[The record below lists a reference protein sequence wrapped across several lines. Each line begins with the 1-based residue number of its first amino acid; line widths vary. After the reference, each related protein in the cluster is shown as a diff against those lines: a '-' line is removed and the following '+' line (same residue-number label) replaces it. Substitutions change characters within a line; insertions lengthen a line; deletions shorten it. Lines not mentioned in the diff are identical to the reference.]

1 MSARLPSRTLII
13 AASLLVRATVAVV
26 LGLGVD
32 EAYAVSVARPWSVSY
47 FDHPPL
53 HFWLAGAMTWLTG
66 STEAIAVRLPFL
78 VLFTGTLWLV
88 GQLTAR
94 AFGDV
99 AARYA
104 VLALAASGVLGITS
118 GSWVLPDGPLL
129 FLSMLGVYLLYPL
142 VVDETTGQEPAEH
155 GKWRWFAAGLAFG
168 AAALAKYHAL
178 LLVSGL
184 GMYLLLDA
192 HARRH
197 LRTPWPWMALLIV
210 MVACTPVVWWNAQHE
225 WVSFRFQGGRAH
237 AEQWSPAPFVEMLGG
252 QIAWLLPW
260 VSVPLGI
267 ALVRAPANG
276 QRAQRARRLFRCIA
290 ALPILAF
297 SLIPLG
303 GARGLPHWTAPGW
316 LYVFPLLGAWAAA
329 TPTAG
334 RWLRGGALA
343 TASLVAALVLH
354 VSTPV
359 VDRFLSAS
367 VRDKDPTR
375 DGVRWDAAI
384 VPADLYVVRS
394 WIQGGQ
400 VGVAAGP
407 NARIVCLCADPHHF
421 PFRHPGDALGPGERG
436 VLLER
441 RRGAG
446 GTSPVSA
453 TQLGG
458 DSLSITVRDTVSVGR
473 GVEVIR
479 YDVVRAPQKQ
489 L

>member
-94 AFGDV
+94 AVGDV

-225 WVSFRFQGGRAH
+225 WVSFRFQG
-237 AEQWSPAPFVEMLGG
+237 
-252 QIAWLLPW
+252 
-260 VSVPLGI
+260 
-267 ALVRAPANG
+267 
-276 QRAQRARRLFRCIA
+276 
-290 ALPILAF
+290 
-297 SLIPLG
+297 
-303 GARGLPHWTAPGW
+303 
-316 LYVFPLLGAWAAA
+316 
-329 TPTAG
+329 
-334 RWLRGGALA
+334 
-343 TASLVAALVLH
+343 
-354 VSTPV
+354 
-359 VDRFLSAS
+359 
-367 VRDKDPTR
+367 
-375 DGVRWDAAI
+375 
-384 VPADLYVVRS
+384 
-394 WIQGGQ
+394 
-400 VGVAAGP
+400 
-407 NARIVCLCADPHHF
+407 
-421 PFRHPGDALGPGERG
+421 
-436 VLLER
+436 
-441 RRGAG
+441 
-446 GTSPVSA
+446 
-453 TQLGG
+453 
-458 DSLSITVRDTVSVGR
+458 
-473 GVEVIR
+473 
-479 YDVVRAPQKQ
+479 
-489 L
+489 